1 MSTAQNET
9 MDQIRYILG
18 SKDSNNL
25 QYLIPAF
32 KLLHSALVEKSVN
45 TVDDALLGL
54 LSDTG
59 NYFITVSQS
68 IPSDDSLL
76 EECLVVY
83 LQTILYLHSRSYVLW
98 WLRIAL
104 NNIISNDNTFLEILI
119 NLFSIYWSNYAVCE
133 LVLMFL
139 ESLSK
144 DRRCVSVLLCSGSF
158 PTSI

>member
-45 TVDDALLGL
+45 TVDDALLAL

-83 LQTILYLHSRSYVLW
+83 LQTILYLHSP
-98 WLRIAL
+98 L

-144 DRRCVSVLLCSGSF
+144 DRRCVSVLLRSGSF

>member
-32 KLLHSALVEKSVN
+32 KLLHSPLVEKSVN
-45 TVDDALLGL
+45 TVDDALLAL

-98 WLRIAL
+98 
-104 NNIISNDNTFLEILI
+104 
-119 NLFSIYWSNYAVCE
+119 
-133 LVLMFL
+133 
-139 ESLSK
+139 
-144 DRRCVSVLLCSGSF
+144 
-158 PTSI
+158 